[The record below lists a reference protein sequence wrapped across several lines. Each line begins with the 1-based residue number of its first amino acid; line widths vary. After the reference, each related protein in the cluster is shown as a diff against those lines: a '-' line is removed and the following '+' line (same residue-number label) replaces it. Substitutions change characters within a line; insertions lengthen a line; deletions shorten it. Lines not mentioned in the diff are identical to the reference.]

1 MSMYSIFFFLKIS
14 VIISVGINFA
24 NQIIKF
30 IIQESVL
37 ELTNKLTIEISASK
51 WGKRID
57 GLVQNIVWLDSSKC
71 NKVNS
76 FFNSLR
82 RVPPSCFHFSLYCC
96 RKPSI
101 VFETAGTCSL
111 LVSSIF
117 HFLST
122 NFGRRPLIFWKSIKG
137 SLHLICII
145 NRLHK
150 QATSKQCKKQ
160 DAGDI
165 LRFCP
170 RPPIQQKPGYLGS
183 PWVLWNALFSCCFTM
198 L

>member
-1 MSMYSIFFFLKIS
+1 MSITMYSIFFFLKIS

-96 RKPSI
+96 
-101 VFETAGTCSL
+101 
-111 LVSSIF
+111 
-117 HFLST
+117 
-122 NFGRRPLIFWKSIKG
+122 
-137 SLHLICII
+137 
-145 NRLHK
+145 
-150 QATSKQCKKQ
+150 
-160 DAGDI
+160 
-165 LRFCP
+165 
-170 RPPIQQKPGYLGS
+170 
-183 PWVLWNALFSCCFTM
+183 
-198 L
+198 